1 MGNETNNNRKLFEG
15 LKIAEFAWVVVGP
28 CTSRYFAE
36 HGATVVKIE
45 SHKRLDT
52 NRVNSPFVGNRPDP
66 DNSMFYGRHNPNK
79 YSVTIDMKSPGGLEL
94 AWKLIKW
101 ADIVTES
108 FSPGTM
114 EKWGLG
120 YEDVRKVRP
129 DIIYFSSSMQGRGG
143 PHSSYAGYGQNACN
157 FSGYTELSGWPDR
170 KPCAP
175 YGAYTDYVCCRLAAF
190 AMTAALIH
198 KKLTGE
204 GQYIE
209 QSQFESSIHFLLQA
223 VMDYQVNGNIM
234 TRMGN
239 RTPIAAPHGVFPC
252 KGDDLWVSLSA
263 IGEDEWQRFCKA
275 IGKPELITDARF
287 AGFKARKEH
296 EDELEEIV
304 AAWTSRHTREEV
316 EDILLAANVSV
327 HKVSRPSDVYQDP
340 QLAARNYFTP
350 LEHAVMGT
358 QKFEPQSGFILSR
371 TPREVKR
378 PSPLLGEHNEYVF
391 KELLGM
397 SDDEIA
403 EHIIDGSITTQM
415 EGPLV
420 TTF

>member
-1 MGNETNNNRKLFEG
+1 MDNKKLFEG

-28 CTSRYFAE
+28 STSRYFAE

-52 NRVNSPFVGNRPDP
+52 NRVNSPFANNTPTPDS
-66 DNSMFYGRHNPNK
+66 SMFYGRHNPNK
-79 YSVTIDMKSPGGLEL
+79 YSVSIDMKSPSGKEL

-114 EKWGLG
+114 EKWGMG

-175 YGAYTDYVCCRLAAF
+175 YGAYTDYVCCRFAAF
-190 AMTAALIH
+190 ALTAALIH
-198 KKLTGE
+198 KKLTGK
-204 GQYIE
+204 GQYVE
-209 QSQFESSIHFLLQA
+209 QSQFESSVHFLMQA
-223 VMDYQVNGNIM
+223 IMDYQVNGNIQ

-239 RTPIAAPHGVFPC
+239 RTPITAPHGVFQC
-252 KGDDLWVSLSA
+252 QGDDCWIAISAMSDEEWQHLCQA
-263 IGEDEWQRFCKA
+263 IGDPGLVKQPK
-275 IGKPELITDARF
+275 F
-287 AGFKARKEH
+287 ATKQARKQN
-296 EDELEEIV
+296 EDELDAIITK
-304 AAWTSRHTREEV
+304 WTLEHTREEA
-316 EDILLAANVSV
+316 EKILIEADVPAHIVS
-327 HKVSRPSDVYQDP
+327 KPSDVYRDP
-340 QLAARNYFTP
+340 QLAARNYWNP
-350 LEHAVMGT
+350 LQHEVMGV
-358 QKFEPQSGFILSR
+358 QKFEPQSGFIFSK
-371 TPREVKR
+371 TPREVNR

-403 EHIIDGSITTQM
+403 DHIIDGSITTYM
-415 EGPLV
+415 EGPMV

>member
-1 MGNETNNNRKLFEG
+1 MENKKLFEG

-28 CTSRYFAE
+28 STSRYFAE

-52 NRVNSPFVGNRPDP
+52 NRVNSPFANNDPNPDS
-66 DNSMFYGRHNPNK
+66 SMFYGRHNPNK
-79 YSVTIDMKSPGGLEL
+79 YSVSIDMKHPNGLKL
-94 AWKLIKW
+94 AWKLIEW
-101 ADIVTES
+101 ADVVTES

-114 EKWGLG
+114 EKWGMG
-120 YEDVRKVRP
+120 YEDVRKIRP

-175 YGAYTDYVCCRLAAF
+175 YAYTDYVCCRFAAF
-190 AMTAALIH
+190 ALVSALIH
-198 KKLTGE
+198 RSKTGK

-209 QSQFESSIHFLLQA
+209 QSQFESSVHFLMQA
-223 VMDYQVNGNIM
+223 IMDYQVNGNIQ

-239 RTPIAAPHGVFPC
+239 RSPIASPQGVFPC
-252 KGDDLWVSLSA
+252 KGEDYWVAITALNQDEWKRFCGA
-263 IGEDEWQRFCKA
+263 IGQPDMA
-275 IGKPELITDARF
+275 GKPEF
-287 AGFKARKEH
+287 ATLEARKEH
-296 EDELEEIV
+296 EDELDDIV
-304 AAWTSRHTREEV
+304 TKWTLQHTREEV
-316 EDILLAANVSV
+316 EEILLAADVPV
-327 HKVSRPSDVYQDP
+327 HKVSRPSDIYLDP
-340 QLAARNYFTP
+340 QLAARDYFTP
-350 LEHAVMGT
+350 LDHAAMGT
-358 QKFEPQSGFILSR
+358 QKFEPQSGFILSK
-371 TPREVKR
+371 TPREVLR

-391 KELLGM
+391 KDLLGM

-403 EHIIDGSITTQM
+403 DHIIDGSITTQM
-415 EGPLV
+415 EGPMV